1 MKTTAHQQ
9 AGMLLITISSTLM
22 AWRHHGFGPACFG
35 FCTGPESSQAHSSK
49 RALQDLTGKYKFVT
63 AQRCLPNN
71 ALFRAFLLSGSLLM
85 PSCDEPDTLLQMALA
100 RSKRLGP
107 ESDPFQLF

>member
-1 MKTTAHQQ
+1 
-9 AGMLLITISSTLM
+9 MLLITISSTLM

-49 RALQDLTGKYKFVT
+49 RALQDLTGKYKFV
-63 AQRCLPNN
+63 
-71 ALFRAFLLSGSLLM
+71 SGSLLM